1 MARSRKRET
10 NMTIQAKLEW
20 KEKMQFVG
28 QAGDSPSVFIDTNDG
43 KTGPTPMEMVLMGVA
58 GCTAIDVIHI
68 MKRRRAEVT
77 GFQVNVTGERA
88 EDHPKRYTRILIEY
102 VLEGKGITS
111 KDVERAI
118 KLSTTKYC
126 SATASMNAQV
136 ETSYRILVKEGSKG
150 EFPA

>member
-77 GFQVNVTGERA
+77 GFQVNITGERA

-136 ETSYRILVKEGSKG
+136 ETSYRIADKDG
-150 EFPA
+150 

>member
-1 MARSRKRET
+1 MPRSRKRET

-136 ETSYRILVKEGSKG
+136 ETSYRIADKDG
-150 EFPA
+150 